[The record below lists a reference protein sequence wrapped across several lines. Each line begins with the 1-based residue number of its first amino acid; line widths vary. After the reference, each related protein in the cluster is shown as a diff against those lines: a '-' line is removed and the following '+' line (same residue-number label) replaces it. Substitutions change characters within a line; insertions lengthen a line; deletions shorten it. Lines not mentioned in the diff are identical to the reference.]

1 MSMQYKV
8 SIYEQ
13 MQDTKMRDGKN
24 EREMNEDIFSREVS
38 DRPCAEIHFEIV
50 GDTKKF
56 LDNVIA
62 WRELGDSF
70 FGGVKSGDVIYNRF
84 LVCYGNDEKCYFSR
98 IKAEEIIYLLLYYC
112 KVGKASEVKVRE
124 INYNGKIYTD
134 ISDVVFLEGIYRNPD
149 SMVLS
154 LKINNENNESN
165 IEYERKCT
173 YAVKFHA
180 KTNDGYSVIYIFG
193 SYIYEDDNFRGFLE
207 KLNWHLDWQVEYS
220 QYPLSTGLVE
230 VKEDLLY
237 LGRYKYYFTYWYG
250 EGMRWAHHWKQVF
263 CTTDGKDIV
272 FKALLDGKLYKLI
285 SKNDERVVF
294 HDLSGA
300 DDAEI
305 KVGNSQRLFIGY
317 DEERIPPRS
326 PWSCKMESD
335 ERKDCGGD
343 IIFRNTDGEY
353 RYSIENKESITK
365 TKYDNVKITIPQMP
379 DNMDRDS
386 ACRLFEDYIR
396 ALEDAFPDGA
406 NIKKRIE
413 SCFKI

>member
-13 MQDTKMRDGKN
+13 MQDTKMWDGKN

-149 SMVLS
+149 SRIIEFKS
-154 LKINNENNESN
+154 DAESN
-165 IEYERKCT
+165 KKHDYGT

-180 KTNDGYSVIYIFG
+180 KTNDGYSAIYIFG
-193 SYIYEDDNFRGFLE
+193 SYIYEDDNFRGFWE
-207 KLNWHLDWQVEYS
+207 KLDWQVKS
-220 QYPLSTGLVE
+220 VQYPLSTGLVE

-237 LGRYKYYFTYWYG
+237 LGRYKYYFTYWDG
-250 EGMRWAHHWKQVF
+250 EGMRWELHWKQVF
-263 CTTDGKDIV
+263 CTTDGKDVV

-294 HDLSGA
+294 HDLSGT
-300 DDAEI
+300 EI
-305 KVGNSQRLFIGY
+305 KVGNSQRLCIEY

-326 PWSCKMESD
+326 PWSCKMVSD